1 MKTTER
7 PYNDPVLREA
17 MKQDTGEASVQTKEL
32 ELRVMNRIKNSRP
45 ESTGTAR
52 PQRPIIYKIAAVF
65 IGLLVLSGIGYVIF
79 QYIGKTEQKQEI
91 AITEHE
97 SDVKEVSN
105 LGNKSLDSLGT
116 ANNQEPVHLIP
127 KEQKAKIVSS
137 HRHTKQPS
145 PESSEAMPDIDI
157 SAEVADI
164 LANIDQLEQQI
175 LLSNPQNSN

>member
-17 MKQDTGEASVQTKEL
+17 MKQDTGEASMQTKEL
-32 ELRVMNRIKNSRP
+32 ELRVMNRIKDTRH
-45 ESTGTAR
+45 ESIGTAR
-52 PQRPIIYKIAAVF
+52 PQRLIIYKIAAVF

-79 QYIGKTEQKQEI
+79 QHIGKTEQKQEI

-97 SDVKEVSN
+97 SDVKEVSD

-116 ANNQEPVHLIP
+116 ANNQEPVHQIL
-127 KEQKAKIVSS
+127 KAKIVSS
-137 HRHTKQPS
+137 HRHSKQPS
-145 PESSEAMPDIDI
+145 PEPSEAMPDIDI

>member
-17 MKQDTGEASVQTKEL
+17 MKQDTGEASMQTKEL
-32 ELRVMNRIKNSRP
+32 ELRVMNRIKDTRH
-45 ESTGTAR
+45 ESIGTAR
-52 PQRPIIYKIAAVF
+52 PQRLIIYKIAAVF

-79 QYIGKTEQKQEI
+79 QHIGKTEQKQEI

-97 SDVKEVSN
+97 SDVKEVSD
-105 LGNKSLDSLGT
+105 LGDKSLDSLGT
-116 ANNQEPVHLIP
+116 ASNQEPVPQIL
-127 KEQKAKIVSS
+127 KAKNVSS
-137 HRHTKQPS
+137 HRRTKQSS
-145 PESSEAMPDIDI
+145 PEPSEAMPDIDI